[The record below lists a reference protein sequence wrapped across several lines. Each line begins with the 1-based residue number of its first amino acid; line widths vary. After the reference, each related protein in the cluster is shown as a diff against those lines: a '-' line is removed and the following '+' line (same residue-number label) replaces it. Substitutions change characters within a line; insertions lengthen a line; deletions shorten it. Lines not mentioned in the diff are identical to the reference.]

1 MKKVLMGNHAISYGA
16 TLSRVQVIAAY
27 PITPQTQVVEL
38 LSEIVANGE
47 LDAEFIKVE
56 SEHSAMAACIGAS
69 AAGARAF
76 TATSSQG
83 LLLMHEVLH
92 WASRARL
99 PIVMANINRAISP
112 GWTIWT
118 DQNDSLSQRDTGWM
132 QIYTADNQEVLDSII
147 IGYKVAEKVSIPLMI
162 VLDAFVLSHTYEPVD
177 VPDQEKIDKFLP
189 PYKPKIKLDPEDPH
203 AFGGLTAPNIYMEF
217 QYNHQ
222 QAMMEAKKI
231 INEVGKEYGDITGRY
246 YQNLSPY
253 KVDDAEYVVITTGT
267 ISKTTNIV
275 VDKLRDSGV
284 KIGNL
289 RIRTLRP
296 FPSEE
301 IYEQL
306 KGKKKV
312 FVIDRNISFGNT
324 GIFFQEVKASLYNT
338 DIRVPIFGFVT
349 GLGGRDVTPELIEEI
364 VNIGIKNEKPEE
376 EVIWMGV
383 KK

>member
-267 ISKTTNIV
+267 I
-275 VDKLRDSGV
+275 
-284 KIGNL
+284 
-289 RIRTLRP
+289 
-296 FPSEE
+296 
-301 IYEQL
+301 
-306 KGKKKV
+306 
-312 FVIDRNISFGNT
+312 
-324 GIFFQEVKASLYNT
+324 
-338 DIRVPIFGFVT
+338 
-349 GLGGRDVTPELIEEI
+349 
-364 VNIGIKNEKPEE
+364 
-376 EVIWMGV
+376 
-383 KK
+383 